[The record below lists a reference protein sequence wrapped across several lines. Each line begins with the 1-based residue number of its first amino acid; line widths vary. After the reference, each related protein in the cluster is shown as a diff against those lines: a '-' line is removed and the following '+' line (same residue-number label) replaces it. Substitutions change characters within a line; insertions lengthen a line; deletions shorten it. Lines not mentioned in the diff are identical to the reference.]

1 MRNTDSSIKKKTSNI
16 TLIGMTGAGKS
27 VIGKSLAHAL
37 RYEFID
43 VDERIEKSFNLKL
56 QGIVDR
62 FGEQRFLEIEEQTIL
77 ELGPLVH
84 TVISP
89 GGSAIYSKKAM
100 AFLKNHSILVFL
112 DAPFETIE
120 KQISNLDSRGIV
132 WREKTDLKL
141 LFQERKPLYE
151 EYADMTVELSGD
163 GNADGVVRKI
173 LKKIQPPEG

>member
-1 MRNTDSSIKKKTSNI
+1 MQNADPSINPKTSNL
-16 TLIGMTGAGKS
+16 TLIGMAGVGKS
-27 VIGKSLAHAL
+27 VIGRRLAHVL

-43 VDERIEKSFNLKL
+43 IDERIEKSFNLRL

-62 FGEQRFLEIEEQTIL
+62 FGEQKFLEIEEQTIL
-77 ELGPLVH
+77 ELGSLVH

-89 GGSAIYSKKAM
+89 GGSAIYSKRAM
-100 AFLKNHSILVFL
+100 AFLKTHSILIFL

-173 LKKIQPPEG
+173 LKKIQPSEG